1 VKGPE
6 VTHEDCCTLV
16 FDTDAKNLYIE
27 REVAHLDTSVDGTVE
42 IRTVTMDIADYLKQG
57 GLGCRSRTLLMP
69 MSRSIS
75 HQRFAGRLG
84 TLRNIR
90 LAFSSARFAISTLIL
105 SIKAIGSNFWILRVE
120 FMCAPSHKLC
130 SAG

>member
-1 VKGPE
+1 M
-6 VTHEDCCTLV
+6 TQ
-16 FDTDAKNLYIE
+16 
-27 REVAHLDTSVDGTVE
+27 LDTSVDGTVE

-57 GLGCRSRTLLMP
+57 VKLPDTASYGGCLGRCSRTLLMP

-75 HQRFAGRLG
+75 RQRFAGRLG

-90 LAFSSARFAISTLIL
+90 LAFSPARFAISTLIL
-105 SIKAIGSNFWILRVE
+105 SIKAIGSDFWILRVE